1 MKLEYFSQLGQD
13 IFVLDL
19 INESSTYLEVGCQD
33 SKIINNTYL
42 LEQKGWTGISI
53 DIINYS
59 DNWKSRKNKF
69 VCSDA
74 LKTNFKALLEWQKH
88 KSPIGFLS
96 IDIEGNGS
104 RYECLKRILSTGYE
118 FKIICIE
125 HDSYK
130 GYIKSEKEPQIELL
144 KNKGYELVVE
154 NIGDKPEYLFE
165 DWWVNPKFVN
175 TEKYSK
181 FISKDIVFYNLFTN
195 LGYDI

>member
-74 LKTNFKALLEWQKH
+74 LKTNFKALLEWQKY
-88 KSPIGFLS
+88 KSPI
-96 IDIEGNGS
+96 
-104 RYECLKRILSTGYE
+104 
-118 FKIICIE
+118 
-125 HDSYK
+125 
-130 GYIKSEKEPQIELL
+130 
-144 KNKGYELVVE
+144 V
-154 NIGDKPEYLFE
+154 
-165 DWWVNPKFVN
+165 
-175 TEKYSK
+175 
-181 FISKDIVFYNLFTN
+181 
-195 LGYDI
+195 

>member
-74 LKTNFKALLEWQKH
+74 LKTNFKALLEWQKY

-104 RYECLKRILSTGYE
+104 RYECLKKILSTGYE

-130 GYIKSEKEPQIELL
+130 GYIESEKEPQIELL

-165 DWWVNPKFVN
+165 DWWVNPKFIH

>member
-74 LKTNFKALLEWQKH
+74 LKTNYKALLEWQKY

-104 RYECLKRILSTGYE
+104 RYECLKKILSTGYE

-130 GYIKSEKEPQIELL
+130 GYIESEKEPQIELL

-165 DWWVNPKFVN
+165 DWWVNPKFIN